1 MKNHDKNKLG
11 EKKMAWVYLIIA
23 GIFEMGWAV
32 GLKYTQSFTKL
43 VPSIF
48 TIISMVVSIYLLAL
62 ALKTLPIGTAY
73 TIWTG
78 IGAVGTV
85 LFGMVYLGESREFLR
100 ILFILFIVIGIV
112 GLKVVS
118 GSNAE

>member
-1 MKNHDKNKLG
+1 
-11 EKKMAWVYLIIA
+11 MAWIYLIIA
-23 GIFEMGWAV
+23 GLFEMGWAI

-48 TIISMVVSIYLLAL
+48 TTICMIISLYLLSL
-62 ALKTLPIGTAY
+62 SLKTLPIGTAY

-78 IGAVGTV
+78 IGAIGTV
-85 LFGMVYLGESREFLR
+85 LFGMLFLGESREWIR
-100 ILFILFIVIGIV
+100 IVFILFIVVGIV

-118 GSNAE
+118 GGDTH

>member
-1 MKNHDKNKLG
+1 
-11 EKKMAWVYLIIA
+11 MAWVYLIIA

-48 TIISMVVSIYLLAL
+48 TIVSMIVSVYLLAI

-85 LFGMVYLGESREFLR
+85 LFGMIYLGESREFLR
-100 ILFILFIVIGIV
+100 ILFILFIVVGIV

-118 GSNAE
+118 GSNTP

>member
-1 MKNHDKNKLG
+1 
-11 EKKMAWVYLIIA
+11 MAWIYLIIA
-23 GIFEMGWAV
+23 GLFEMGWAI

-48 TIISMVVSIYLLAL
+48 TIICMIISLYLLSL
-62 ALKTLPIGTAY
+62 SLKTLPIGTAY

-85 LFGMVYLGESREFLR
+85 LFGMLFLGESREWIR
-100 ILFILFIVIGIV
+100 IVFILFIVVGIV

-118 GSNAE
+118 GGDTH

>member
-1 MKNHDKNKLG
+1 
-11 EKKMAWVYLIIA
+11 MAWFYLIIA
-23 GIFEMGWAV
+23 GVFEMGWAV

-48 TIISMVVSIYLLAL
+48 TIISMIISLYLLSL
-62 ALKTLPIGTAY
+62 ALRTLPIGTAY

-85 LFGMVYLGESREFLR
+85 IFGMIYLGESRDFMR
-100 ILFILFIVIGIV
+100 ILFILLIVAGIV
-112 GLKVVS
+112 GLKFVS
-118 GSNAE
+118 GGESH

>member
-1 MKNHDKNKLG
+1 L
-11 EKKMAWVYLIIA
+11 AWIYLIIA

-48 TIISMVVSIYLLAL
+48 TIISMIVSIYLLSS

-85 LFGMVYLGESREFLR
+85 LFGMIFLGESREVLR
-100 ILFILFIVIGIV
+100 ILFILFIVVGIV

>member
-1 MKNHDKNKLG
+1 
-11 EKKMAWVYLIIA
+11 MAWIYLIIA
-23 GIFEMGWAV
+23 GLFEMGWAI

-48 TIISMVVSIYLLAL
+48 TIICMIISLYLLSL
-62 ALKTLPIGTAY
+62 SLKTLPIGTAY

-78 IGAVGTV
+78 IGAIGTV
-85 LFGMVYLGESREFLR
+85 LFGMLFLGESREWIR
-100 ILFILFIVIGIV
+100 IVFILFIVVGVV

-118 GSNAE
+118 GGDPH